1 MRGLDSSLFGQ
12 FSSWES
18 TKWQSTYTKQIYF
31 LRYMAKKKQDMKSLA
46 KLGGVATLEKY
57 GKDHYRKMIEKRWKN
72 EKKKPKKK

>member
-1 MRGLDSSLFGQ
+1 
-12 FSSWES
+12 
-18 TKWQSTYTKQIYF
+18 
-31 LRYMAKKKQDMKSLA
+31 MAKKKQDMKSLA